1 MNNIICKLKKKKI
14 EKQQWPIKEEWESI
28 KIVMKNICEEIKYD
42 IPNLPKEIDQYNIG
56 QIKKEVKEIH
66 KIIYT
71 KCQYEEDRW
80 RNEQR
85 KHRKNVLDR
94 ILNNKNGTQELLLDP
109 EKIKREVITHFQN
122 ITGDKHKNIDL
133 PERWEAQ
140 YKPKTE
146 INKNWYDNI
155 MKEPSFEEWKMII
168 KQLPNDK
175 ACGPSQIN
183 NEMIKHAVN
192 KYFQGFR
199 RTIKG
204 YFKCRFCR
212 DKNGKLVC
220 KLCMINGC
228 LATYISGEI
237 GKVYVPAVLPKPYTI
252 TVMVAE
258 RTAKSVCRYF
268 KWLSIPTKVFN
279 VGNYRRKLHGSQQ
292 AHSFFDPKN
301 QAGEIA
307 RKEAATEALNDM
319 IRWFEKENGV
329 VAIFDATNSTRDRRE
344 FVLETCK
351 KNNIQVMF
359 IESICQDEDLIVQ
372 NIMDVKL
379 SSPDYKNMDPEKAAE
394 DFKARILHY
403 EEAYETITENDLT
416 YLKLI
421 NVGSQVVINRIQ
433 GYLQSRVVYYLM
445 NLHILPR
452 SIFFSRNYINVS
464 ESMYNL
470 LGKIGGDSDLSP
482 RGRKYA
488 KALPKLIQEKLG
500 DQPLTVWTSTMKR
513 TIQTSEYLPYPKLKW
528 KSLDELDAGVCD

>member
-1 MNNIICKLKKKKI
+1 M
-14 EKQQWPIKEEWESI
+14 
-28 KIVMKNICEEIKYD
+28 VG
-42 IPNLPKEIDQYNIG
+42 LPA
-56 QIKKEVKEIH
+56 
-66 KIIYT
+66 
-71 KCQYEEDRW
+71 R
-80 RNEQR
+80 
-85 KHRKNVLDR
+85 
-94 ILNNKNGTQELLLDP
+94 
-109 EKIKREVITHFQN
+109 
-122 ITGDKHKNIDL
+122 
-133 PERWEAQ
+133 
-140 YKPKTE
+140 
-146 INKNWYDNI
+146 
-155 MKEPSFEEWKMII
+155 
-168 KQLPNDK
+168 
-175 ACGPSQIN
+175 
-183 NEMIKHAVN
+183 
-192 KYFQGFR
+192 
-199 RTIKG
+199 
-204 YFKCRFCR
+204 
-212 DKNGKLVC
+212 GK
-220 KLCMINGC
+220 
-228 LATYISGEI
+228 TYISQ
-237 GKVYVPAVLPKPYTI
+237 KL
-252 TVMVAE
+252 
-258 RTAKSVCRYF
+258 CRYF

-359 IESICQDEDLIVQ
+359 IESICQDEDLIIQ

-403 EEAYETITENDLT
+403 EEAYETITEKDLT

-433 GYLQSRVVYYLM
+433 GYLQSRV
-445 NLHILPR
+445 HG
-452 SIFFSRNYINVS
+452 

-470 LGKIGGDSDLSP
+470 VGKIGGDSDLSP

-488 KALPKLIQEKLG
+488 KALPKLIQENLG

-528 KSLDELDAGVCD
+528 KSLDELDAGVCDGLTYEEIEKRYPEDYANRDEDKFSYRYCGGESYRDVVLRLEPVIMELERQQNILIIGHQAILRCIYAYFHNLPQKDLPYVRIPLHSVIKLTPKAYECSEDRYKVDIDAVDTHRPQPTLKTKKQQQSIVNGTSTNLMSSPITTTNKY

>member
-1 MNNIICKLKKKKI
+1 M
-14 EKQQWPIKEEWESI
+14 
-28 KIVMKNICEEIKYD
+28 VG
-42 IPNLPKEIDQYNIG
+42 LPA
-56 QIKKEVKEIH
+56 
-66 KIIYT
+66 
-71 KCQYEEDRW
+71 R
-80 RNEQR
+80 
-85 KHRKNVLDR
+85 
-94 ILNNKNGTQELLLDP
+94 
-109 EKIKREVITHFQN
+109 
-122 ITGDKHKNIDL
+122 
-133 PERWEAQ
+133 
-140 YKPKTE
+140 
-146 INKNWYDNI
+146 
-155 MKEPSFEEWKMII
+155 
-168 KQLPNDK
+168 
-175 ACGPSQIN
+175 
-183 NEMIKHAVN
+183 
-192 KYFQGFR
+192 
-199 RTIKG
+199 
-204 YFKCRFCR
+204 
-212 DKNGKLVC
+212 GK
-220 KLCMINGC
+220 
-228 LATYISGEI
+228 TYISQ
-237 GKVYVPAVLPKPYTI
+237 KL
-252 TVMVAE
+252 
-258 RTAKSVCRYF
+258 CRYF

-433 GYLQSRVVYYLM
+433 GYLQSRV
-445 NLHILPR
+445 
-452 SIFFSRNYINVS
+452 NYINVS

-528 KSLDELDAGVCD
+528 KSLDELDAGVCDGLTYEEIEKRYPEDYANRDEDKFSYRYCGGESYRDVVLRLEPVIMELERQQNILIIGHQAILRCIYAYFHNLPQKDLPYVRIPLHSVIKLTPKAYECNEDRYKVDIDAVDTHRPQPTLKTKKQQQSIVNGTSTNLMSSPITTTNKY